1 MKRFKK
7 YIGLLFILLSG
18 ILISAHELI
27 PHHHHFDS
35 VYSHT
40 SESPFKT
47 TPDTQHGNHEDSS
60 SHCHAFNDS
69 FVDRILTARYNFV
82 QPEYFFIAIVNTETE
97 LQPEVY
103 LSNIFTFG
111 PVCFKQHNFP
121 DSDPLRG
128 PPQFI

>member
-1 MKRFKK
+1 MNRFKK

-40 SESPFKT
+40 SESPFKNI
-47 TPDTQHGNHEDSS
+47 DDNQHSDHEDSS
-60 SHCHAFNDS
+60 THCHAFNDS

-82 QPEYFFIAIVNTETE
+82 QPEFVFIALINTETE
-97 LQPEVY
+97 IQPDICRT
-103 LSNIFTFG
+103 NIFAFN
-111 PVCFKQHNFP
+111 PVDFKQHNFP